1 MFNNLKCLII
11 GYGSIGKRHAKLLS
25 KICGKNSV
33 FILSQKRIKDYK
45 SFKNLKDIIKNN
57 FDYIIICSPPSKH
70 YSQIKFIDRNF
81 KNKIILVEKPLFN
94 KSKNLMIK
102 NNKFFIGYNLRFN
115 PLIDIIK
122 KKIKGKKIFSAI
134 INCSSFLPD
143 WRKNT
148 DYRNVY
154 SSKKNMGGGV
164 LLDLSHELD
173 YFQFIFGKLKIG
185 NINFTKINKL
195 SNLEINVE
203 DNALILG
210 RVKKMDFII
219 NFNFYSKYINRE
231 IILETFNETIKVDLI
246 NCVMEISSK
255 NGKSFK
261 KIKIKP
267 VDTYFEQHL
276 NILNNKSIKK
286 ACSWREGSNI
296 IDLIDKIKKLK
307 RNVRKKNK

>member
-1 MFNNLKCLII
+1 MFNNLKCLVI

-25 KICGKNSV
+25 KLCGKNSV
-33 FILSQKRIKDYK
+33 FILTQKKIKDYK
-45 SFKNLKDIIKNN
+45 SFKNLKDIIKVN
-57 FDYIIICSPPSKH
+57 FDYIIICSPPSAH

-94 KSKNLMIK
+94 KSKNLMTK
-102 NNKFFIGYNLRFN
+102 NNKFFIGYNLRFH
-115 PLIDIIK
+115 PLINIIK
-122 KKIKGKKIFSAI
+122 NRIKGQKLFSVI

-143 WRKNT
+143 WRKKT

-173 YFQFIFGKLKIG
+173 YFQFIFGKLKID

-195 SNLEINVE
+195 SNLKINVE
-203 DNALILG
+203 DNALIIG
-210 RVKKMDFII
+210 RLKKMDFII
-219 NFNFYSKYINRE
+219 NFNFYSKNINRE
-231 IILETFNETIKVDLI
+231 IILETFNETIKADLI
-246 NCVMEISSK
+246 NYEIKISSK
-255 NGKSFK
+255 NNKSFK

-286 ACSWREGSNI
+286 ACSWKDGSNI
-296 IDLIDKIKKLK
+296 IDLIEKIKNLK
-307 RNVRKKNK
+307 KNVRKKHK